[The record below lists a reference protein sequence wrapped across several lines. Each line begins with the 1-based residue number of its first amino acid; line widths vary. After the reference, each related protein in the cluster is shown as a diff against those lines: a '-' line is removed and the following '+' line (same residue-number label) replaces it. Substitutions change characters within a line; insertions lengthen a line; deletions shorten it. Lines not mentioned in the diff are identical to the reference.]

1 VAWRAAV
8 LRGGGSFAWGFVR
21 GDTGWVS
28 EESELEAVVAAIK
41 ASRKYRAMG
50 IETIRAL
57 VRQAWPE
64 HRKPK
69 AVEKAVRRRLHGI
82 AAVHLGDPDYG
93 VLGEALAGVLAK
105 GDAAGERALC
115 EGALGR
121 HLSTRERL
129 PYLERFYA
137 EIFEHTG
144 VPGTMLDLACGLGP
158 LALPWMGLPRSA
170 RVLAYDVHEPRVA
183 MLGAWLRARGLAGGA
198 EVRDIV
204 LRPPTEPADVALL
217 LKELHRLQRNY
228 SGMVGVEW
236 LASIPARHLVIS
248 LPAFSAHG
256 GRRLVERYR
265 EMMGRLIAGRGWG
278 VHEILFEHEVVF
290 CLDTRPEGSYS
301 PTSVCG

>member
-1 VAWRAAV
+1 
-8 LRGGGSFAWGFVR
+8 
-21 GDTGWVS
+21 VS

-41 ASRKYRAMG
+41 ASRKYRAVSE
-50 IETIRAL
+50 ETIRAL

-69 AVEKAVRRRLHGI
+69 ALEKAVRRRLHGI
-82 AAVHLGDPDYG
+82 AATHLGDPDYG
-93 VLGEALAGVLAK
+93 VLGQALAEVLVR
-105 GDAAGERALC
+105 GDAEGERALC
-115 EGALGR
+115 EQALAR

-144 VPGTMLDLACGLGP
+144 VPGTLLDLACGLGP
-158 LALPWMGLPRSA
+158 LALPWMGLPRA
-170 RVLAYDVHEPRVA
+170 TRVLAYDVHEPRVA
-183 MLGAWLRARGLAGGA
+183 MLNAWLRARGQAGGA

-204 LRPPTEPADVALL
+204 LRPPNEPADVALL

-228 SGMVGVEW
+228 PGMVSVEW
-236 LASIPARHLVIS
+236 LARIPARRLVVS

-265 EMMGRLIAGRGWG
+265 DMMARLIDGRGWAT
-278 VHEILFEHEVVF
+278 HEILFEHELVF

-301 PTSVCG
+301 PTSPRA

>member
-1 VAWRAAV
+1 MGPAARSRSE
-8 LRGGGSFAWGFVR
+8 LVR
-21 GDTGWVS
+21 GDTRGVS
-28 EESELEAVVAAIK
+28 EENEPEAVVAAIK
-41 ASRKYRAMG
+41 ASRKYRVVG
-50 IETIRAL
+50 EETIREL

-82 AAVHLGDPDYG
+82 AATHLGDPDYA
-93 VLGEALAGVLAK
+93 VLGQALADALAR

-115 EGALGR
+115 EEALGR

-137 EIFEHTG
+137 EIFAHTG
-144 VPGTMLDLACGLGP
+144 VPGTLLDLACGLGP
-158 LALPWMGLPRSA
+158 LSLPWMGLPSA
-170 RVLAYDVHEPRVA
+170 TRVLAYDVHEPRVE
-183 MLGAWLRARGLAGGA
+183 LLDAWLHARGQAGGA

-204 LRPPTEPADVALL
+204 LRPPWAAADVALL

-228 SGMVGVEW
+228 PGMVGAEW
-236 LASIPARHLVIS
+236 LARIPAQHLVVS

-265 EMMGRLIAGRGWG
+265 EMMKHLIEGKGWATQ
-278 VHEILFEHEVVF
+278 ELSFEHEVVF
-290 CLDTRPEGSYS
+290 CLDKGPR
-301 PTSVCG
+301 

>member
-1 VAWRAAV
+1 M
-8 LRGGGSFAWGFVR
+8 S
-21 GDTGWVS
+21 D
-28 EESELEAVVAAIK
+28 EPELEAVIAAIK
-41 ASRKYRAMG
+41 GSRKYRAVAV
-50 IETIRAL
+50 ETIRAL

-82 AAVHLGDPDYG
+82 AASHLGDPDY
-93 VLGEALAGVLAK
+93 EALGQAFTEVLAR

-115 EGALGR
+115 EEALGR

-144 VPGTMLDLACGLGP
+144 VPTTLLDLACGLGP
-158 LALPWMGLPRSA
+158 LALPWMGLPLA
-170 RVLAYDVHEPRVA
+170 TRVLAYDVHEPRVA
-183 MLGAWLRARGLAGGA
+183 TLDAWLHARGQAGGA

-204 LRPPTEPADVALL
+204 LQPPIKGGDVALL

-228 SGMVGVEW
+228 PGVAWAEW
-236 LASIPARHLVIS
+236 LARLPARHLVVS

-265 EMMGRLIAGRGWG
+265 DMMAHLIKGRGWAT
-278 VHEILFEHEVVF
+278 HELSFEHEVVF
-290 CLDTRPEGSYS
+290 CLDRGER
-301 PTSVCG
+301 